1 MYACENSILQF
12 KKMKMNK
19 ISPKKLLMTKWTA
32 VQVQAKQKHFL
43 VSKIILPD
51 DQTSPVTD
59 VEIEA
64 VYSGVK
70 RIIAWRELEDD
81 ALWKQG
87 WV

>member
-1 MYACENSILQF
+1 
-12 KKMKMNK
+12 MNK
-19 ISPKKLLMTKWTA
+19 ISPKKLLMSKWTV

>member
-1 MYACENSILQF
+1 
-12 KKMKMNK
+12 MKMNK

>member
-1 MYACENSILQF
+1 
-12 KKMKMNK
+12 MNK

-51 DQTSPVTD
+51 DQTSPVTE

-64 VYSGVK
+64 VYSGLK

>member
-1 MYACENSILQF
+1 
-12 KKMKMNK
+12 MNK
-19 ISPKKLLMTKWTA
+19 ISPKKLLMSKWTA

>member
-1 MYACENSILQF
+1 
-12 KKMKMNK
+12 MNK
-19 ISPKKLLMTKWTA
+19 ISPKKLLMSKWTA

-51 DQTSPVTD
+51 DQTSPVTE

>member
-51 DQTSPVTD
+51 DQTSPVTE